1 MCITWSKFEKT
12 TKFKKSAN
20 FGNFFKNLKLF
31 TSPGNQSQMKA
42 YIRKLL
48 ELEKKSEKM
57 PQKLAILAI
66 L

>member
-1 MCITWSKFEKT
+1 
-12 TKFKKSAN
+12 
-20 FGNFFKNLKLF
+20 
-31 TSPGNQSQMKA
+31 MKA

-66 L
+66 LWKF